1 MTNRFPRGKPTLS
14 RRDLL
19 KRAGFFGVIAATGPV
34 GTLVPAA
41 TKSEAHSHPS
51 AQVDGVA
58 REALETLTAAEAA
71 TLEAIAA
78 RIIPSDA
85 NGPGAVEARAARY
98 IDRALGGALA

>member
-19 KRAGFFGVIAATGPV
+19 KRAGFLGVIAATGPV

-41 TKSEAHSHPS
+41 TKSDAHPHPS
-51 AQVDGVA
+51 VQVDGA
-58 REALETLTAAEAA
+58 PRGAWEPLTATEAA
-71 TLEAIAA
+71 TLEAVAA

-85 NGPGAVEARAARY
+85 NGPGAVQAGVARY
-98 IDRALGGALA
+98 IDRALGV